1 MKSSNVKSSILSM
14 EVFQAG
20 YRLSLL
26 FLKGAIEK
34 LYVKLFTW
42 VQSKLDDDI
51 EPNRIINEK

>member
-34 LYVKLFTW
+34 L
-42 VQSKLDDDI
+42 
-51 EPNRIINEK
+51 